1 MLPYQQPTSTGTIP
15 IISMAPAA
23 DGPRGRF
30 AVAREIHRAARDTGF
45 FYLVDHGVAAS
56 MLDAQLL
63 WTRRFFALPPDEK
76 MRIKLDQSPAMRG
89 YEPIAGQVLDSGSPP
104 DLKESFYVGE
114 ELAVDH
120 PLVRACIPN
129 HGPNQWPQHLP
140 GFREQMYAY
149 FAVMQALERRTLRL
163 LALSLDLAED
173 YFEPMYHEPM
183 SILRLLHYPPHPASA
198 RPNQLGAGA
207 HTDWGLLTFLL
218 QDDIGGLEVRDADGR
233 WMRATPIAG
242 SFVVNL
248 GDMIVRWTNGLYHST
263 MHRVLNNVSGRDR
276 YSVPFFGTP
285 RHDARVETLANCI
298 SADNPARFAPCT
310 AGEHLAEMYRKTYG
324 EAAAG

>member
-1 MLPYQQPTSTGTIP
+1 MLPYSQPSLASSIP
-15 IISMAPAA
+15 IISMSPAISGGA
-23 DGPRGRF
+23 HGRA
-30 AVAREIHRAARDTGF
+30 AVAAEIHRAARDTGF
-45 FYLVDHGVAAS
+45 FYLVDHGVPTAL
-56 MLDAQLL
+56 LDAQLE
-63 WTRRFFALPPDEK
+63 WTRRFFALPLEDK

-89 YEPIAGQVLDSGSPP
+89 YEPIAGQVLDAGSPP

-114 ELAVDH
+114 ELSLDH
-120 PLVRACIPN
+120 PLVRAGSTN
-129 HGPNQWPQHLP
+129 HGPNQWPHLP
-140 GFREQMYAY
+140 GFREQMKAY
-149 FAVMQALERRTLRL
+149 FAVMQALERKTLAL

-218 QDDIGGLEVRDADGR
+218 QDDIGGLEVRNADGR
-233 WMRATPIAG
+233 WLRATPIAG

-285 RHDARVETLANCI
+285 RHDARVVPLASCV
-298 SADNPARFAPCT
+298 SADNPARFEPCT
-310 AGEHLAEMYRKTYG
+310 AGEHLAEMYRRTYG